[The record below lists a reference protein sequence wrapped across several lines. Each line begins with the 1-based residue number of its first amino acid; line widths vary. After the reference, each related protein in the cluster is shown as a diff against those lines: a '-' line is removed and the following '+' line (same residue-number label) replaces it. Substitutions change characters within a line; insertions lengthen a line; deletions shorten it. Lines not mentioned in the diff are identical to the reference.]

1 METFNHK
8 ILNFE
13 SWRNP
18 TTMPGI
24 RERFDIRSK
33 TERIYMRKHKMVK
46 GSRRLRTQSHGVEP
60 CQQQSVDSA

>member
-24 RERFDIRSK
+24 WERFDIRSK
-33 TERIYMRKHKMVK
+33 TGRVYMKKHKMVK
-46 GSRRLRTQSHGVEP
+46 GSRRLRTQSHGV
-60 CQQQSVDSA
+60 